1 MFCARLHILL
11 RNEKQLYILPFF
23 IFCKSTVKVPLCRKM
38 IFQNVS
44 VNLVQRISKFTYL
57 STNIFDIWR
66 CTWSIYLTSVI
77 FVNIIILFI
86 TLQMQLMIGKLPYLC
101 LSNWL
106 TRLKLYNDSI
116 ILFKCVGIIN
126 YIKCILNR
134 LNSVN
139 KV

>member
-23 IFCKSTVKVPLCRKM
+23 ISTVKVPLSRKM
-38 IFQNVS
+38 IFQNVI

-86 TLQMQLMIGKLPYLC
+86 TLQMQLMIEFPYLC

-106 TRLKLYNDSI
+106 TRLKLYTDLI

>member
-1 MFCARLHILL
+1 MRKVAYIV
-11 RNEKQLYILPFF
+11 EKWKTIIHSSFFF

-66 CTWSIYLTSVI
+66 CTWFIYLTSVI
-77 FVNIIILFI
+77 FVNIIILFS

-116 ILFKCVGIIN
+116 ILSKCAGIIN

>member
-1 MFCARLHILL
+1 MRKVAYIV
-11 RNEKQLYILPFF
+11 EKWKTIIHSSFFF
-23 IFCKSTVKVPLCRKM
+23 IFCKSTVKVLCRKM
-38 IFQNVS
+38 IFQNVR

-66 CTWSIYLTSVI
+66 CTWFIYLTSVI
-77 FVNIIILFI
+77 FVNIIILFS

-116 ILFKCVGIIN
+116 ILSKCAGIIN

>member
-1 MFCARLHILL
+1 MRKVAYIV
-11 RNEKQLYILPFF
+11 EKWKTIIHSSFF
-23 IFCKSTVKVPLCRKM
+23 LIFCKSTVKVLCRKM
-38 IFQNVS
+38 IFQNVC

-66 CTWSIYLTSVI
+66 CTWFIYLTSVI